1 MSPVVHQLLTRFVDD
16 EVISGIAVEDI
27 EGLGEMRSV
36 QREVIDQIE
45 SRGRQE
51 NRRAAALRMLRK
63 GYDVEPPAPW
73 PRMGDHS

>member
-1 MSPVVHQLLTRFVDD
+1 MLTRFVDD
-16 EVISGIAVEDI
+16 EVISGIAVEDIERI

-51 NRRAAALRMLRK
+51 SRRAAALRMLRK
-63 GYDVEPPAPW
+63 GYDVEAPAPW